1 MLPPRVL
8 IVDDYAIFAEVLKR
22 KLSRSGCEVDV
33 VSSGEQAIASAQM
46 SLPSILILELDLPD
60 MSGIQLL
67 QIFRKTAT
75 LGEVPAIIVTGRSE
89 QHLLC
94 AAEAF
99 GVSRIFIKSRFTLDE
114 LIDCICR
121 LQRRRFAFAT
131 DA

>member
-60 MSGIQLL
+60 MSGIQRL
-67 QIFRKTAT
+67 QRFRKT